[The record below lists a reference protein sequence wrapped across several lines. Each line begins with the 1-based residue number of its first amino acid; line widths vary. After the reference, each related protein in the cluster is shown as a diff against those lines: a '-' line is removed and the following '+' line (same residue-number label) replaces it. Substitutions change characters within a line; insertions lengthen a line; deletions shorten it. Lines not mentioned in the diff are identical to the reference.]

1 MPQRRA
7 ITGRSQ
13 EPRARFAE
21 ELRLL
26 RDQRG
31 LSLRALAD
39 LAGWDASLFGKMER
53 GQTLAGPEV
62 VMALDTFYDTT
73 DKLLTL
79 WELAK
84 ADTAQFRER
93 YRQYMAL
100 EAEALS
106 MWHYGGSVLHGLLQ
120 TREYARELLA
130 AGGIAGDELEQQV
143 DARMGRQNVLN
154 EDGAPPFRA
163 ILSEAALRNSLQD
176 RHQWRQQLEHLVAM
190 SERPNVTLYVL
201 PFGAGLH
208 GLMDTAVTFLR
219 LPDARTV
226 AYVETAVSGELTEA
240 ANGVEDL
247 QRRYDAI
254 RDAALSPAASR
265 TFILRMLEEVPCEP
279 STSAL

>member
-26 RDQRG
+26 REERH
-31 LSLRALAD
+31 LTFRALA
-39 LAGWDASLFGKMER
+39 AQVGWDPTLFSKMEK
-53 GQTLAGPEV
+53 GQSLGGPETV
-62 VMALDTFYDTT
+62 VALDTFYGTG

-84 ADTAQFRER
+84 ADPTQFKER
-93 YRQYMAL
+93 YRQYMSL
-100 EAEALS
+100 EAVALS

-120 TREYARELLA
+120 TREYALELLA
-130 AGGIAGDELEQQV
+130 TGGLTHNEVEQQA
-143 DARMGRQNVLN
+143 DARMDRQSLL
-154 EDGAPPFRA
+154 DGECASPFRV

-176 RHQWRQQLEHLVAM
+176 AQMWRRQLEHLVM
-190 SERPNVTLYVL
+190 LSERPNITFYVL

-219 LPDARTV
+219 LPDGRTV
-226 AYVETAVSGELTEA
+226 AYVETVVSGELIEEA
-240 ANGVEDL
+240 GPVEDL

-254 RDAALSPAASR
+254 RDAVMDPAASR
-265 TFILRMLEEVPCEP
+265 KFILQMLEEAPCEP
-279 STSAL
+279 ST

>member
-39 LAGWDASLFGKMER
+39 LAGWDASLFGKMEK
-53 GQTLAGPEV
+53 GQTLGGPEV

-84 ADTAQFRER
+84 ADPTQFRER
-93 YRQYMAL
+93 YRQYMTL

-106 MWHYGGSVLHGLLQ
+106 MWHFGGSVLHGLLQ
-120 TREYARELLA
+120 TREYAWELLA
-130 AGGIAGDELEQQV
+130 TGSLTEDELEQQV
-143 DARMGRQNVLN
+143 DARMGRQGVL
-154 EDGAPPFRA
+154 DGECAPPFRA
-163 ILSEAALRNSLQD
+163 ILSEAVLRNCLQD
-176 RHQWRQQLEHLVAM
+176 PRMWRRQLEHLATV

-219 LPDARTV
+219 LPDGRTV
-226 AYVETAVSGELTEA
+226 AYVETVVNGELIEEVSR
-240 ANGVEDL
+240 VENL

-265 TFILRMLEEVPCEP
+265 TFILRMLEEAPCEP